1 MPAIRASAHEGN
13 SRTQAMEN
21 EKQIQSPSR
30 IIGKHEEGIINV
42 LMRSLQDRKV
52 VHNAEPG

>member
-42 LMRSLQDRKV
+42 LMRSLQDR
-52 VHNAEPG
+52 EGSS